1 LPSFATE
8 EIVIYPQIYLIK
20 MIQVI
25 RTSAENL
32 DFVALIEKLDKDI
45 EVRDGPE
52 HSFYAQFNKTDS
64 IKHTIVVYED
74 ERAIGCGAFKAYKDE
89 VAEIK
94 RMFVN
99 PEDRGKGIASTILK
113 ELESWAREA
122 NFKSCILET
131 GKKYPEAIALY
142 KKNGFVISSNYGQYE
157 GIEDS
162 VCFSKSIL
170 K

>member
-1 LPSFATE
+1 
-8 EIVIYPQIYLIK
+8 
-20 MIQVI
+20 MIQII
-25 RTSAENL
+25 RTSAENV
-32 DFVALIEKLDKDI
+32 DFIALIEKLDEDI
-45 EVRDGPE
+45 EVRDGSE
-52 HSFYAQFNKTDS
+52 HSFYAQFNKTNS
-64 IKHTIVVYED
+64 IKHAIVVYED
-74 ERAIGCGAFKAYKDE
+74 QRPIGCGAFKVYKDE

-113 ELESWAREA
+113 ELESWAKETS
-122 NFKSCILET
+122 FKSCILET

-142 KKNGFVISSNYGQYE
+142 KKNGFAITANYGQYE

-162 VCFSKSIL
+162 VCFRKSIL

>member
-1 LPSFATE
+1 
-8 EIVIYPQIYLIK
+8 VIAIYHLIYLIK
-20 MIQVI
+20 MIQII
-25 RTSAENL
+25 RTSAENP
-32 DFVALIEKLDKDI
+32 DFIALIQELDKDI
-45 EVRDGPE
+45 ENRDGEE

-64 IKHTIVVYED
+64 IKHALVVYED
-74 ERAIGCGAFKAYKDE
+74 ERAIGCGAFKVYKDE

-99 PEDRGKGIASTILK
+99 PEDRGKGIASKILK
-113 ELESWAREA
+113 ELESWAEEE

-142 KKNGFVISSNYGQYE
+142 KKNGFVITSNYGQYE
-157 GIEDS
+157 GIDDS

>member
-1 LPSFATE
+1 
-8 EIVIYPQIYLIK
+8 
-20 MIQVI
+20 MIQTV
-25 RTSAENL
+25 RTSAENI
-32 DFVALIEKLDKDI
+32 DFIALIRELDKDI
-45 EVRDGPE
+45 EKRDGAE

-64 IKHTIVVYED
+64 IKHAIVVYED
-74 ERAIGCGAFKAYKDE
+74 ERAIGCGAFKVYKDE

-142 KKNGFVISSNYGQYE
+142 KKNGFIIISNYGQYE

-162 VCFSKSIL
+162 VCFEKTIY
-170 K
+170 